1 VGFKMKRTK
10 RNQLNKNRGTM
21 KNECIFNLLGIYCIS
36 VDSNDGDSR
45 FLYVKIR
52 K

>member
-1 VGFKMKRTK
+1 
-10 RNQLNKNRGTM
+10 M
-21 KNECIFNLLGIYCIS
+21 KNERIFNLLGIYCIS

-52 K
+52 KTAQLNKNLML